1 MAAEIERKFLID
13 DVPEPEFLGTGTKL
27 RQGYLAEENDVEVRV
42 RIAEGSAVLTVKAGR
57 GVARTEVEAPVDLD
71 AAEAL
76 WSHTDGRR
84 IEKTRHRVPV
94 ESGVAEVDVYGGEL
108 EGLCTVEVEF
118 PSEEAAAAYRPP
130 TWFGRELTGEP
141 GWANAALARHGIPR

>member
-141 GWANAALARHGIPR
+141 GWANAALARYGIPR